1 MKTVLIKVL
10 AAFGLVPA
18 RRYAALSRQM
28 EKRNRELWV
37 CRKHVTAADG
47 RVGQLERQ
55 LQQEGQRLKKTL
67 AAADQHA
74 VSTTRQDDEWKAM
87 QTRLAETERA
97 LAIARDQ
104 LMAIEVK
111 LDILEGAANVLD
123 ARTRVSVDQGI
134 RQVIDQRR

>member
-28 EKRNRELWV
+28 EKMTRELRV
-37 CRKHVTAADG
+37 SRKHVSAADA

-55 LQQEGQRLKKTL
+55 LQQEGQRLKKSL
-67 AAADQHA
+67 AAADQHVVA
-74 VSTTRQDDEWKAM
+74 TTRQDGEWKAM

-123 ARTRVSVDQGI
+123 ARTRASVDQGV